1 MATQPFLT
9 VLNVHT
15 KLWEGAG
22 GGRGEGGKQ
31 GKEREWRERESGR
44 RRIITCQPDD
54 LTSNERGYV
63 TICKVFKYERE
74 EEDPT
79 LKCCS
84 MNSKYSVRGRGEV

>member
-9 VLNVHT
+9 VPNVHT

-31 GKEREWRERESGR
+31 RKEREWRESGR

-63 TICKVFKYERE
+63 TICKVLKYERE
-74 EEDPT
+74 EEEDST